1 MNNRLPEQIIQMAK
15 ADQKMRKGD
24 GEWDDSLD
32 KTNTEKMKEI
42 ISEIGWPT
50 RGKVGQVASFY
61 SWLLVQH
68 ADHDVAFQKAC
79 LDLMKKEKG
88 DEVGKK
94 EIAYLEDRVR
104 VNEGKP
110 ILYGTQF
117 YRNPEGVM
125 TCYPVEDPTNLN
137 KRRKEMEL
145 EPFAEYEKYMI
156 DAYGKHNFTK

>member
-1 MNNRLPEQIIQMAK
+1 MHQEEIADEIVCMAE

-24 GEWDDSLD
+24 GKWDDSLD
-32 KTNTEKMKEI
+32 KKNAERMKEI
-42 ISEIGWPT
+42 IGEIGWPT
-50 RGKVGQVASFY
+50 RSKVGKDASFY

-68 ADHDVAFQKAC
+68 ADHDVDFQKAC
-79 LDLMKKEKG
+79 LDMIKNEEDG
-88 DEVGKK
+88 EVARN

-125 TCYPVEDPTNLN
+125 TCHLVEDPANLD
-137 KRRKEMEL
+137 KRRKEMGL
-145 EPFAEYEKYMI
+145 GPFAEYEEYI
-156 DAYGKHNFTK
+156 IGLGNSGR